1 MKRKALIYTI
11 IISSLTIL
19 SCTYIF
25 PSYRNTADK
34 DRILQNLKNS
44 SGKQFKF
51 YEDSENRQISLS
63 GKLSKRNSSDSI
75 EALKFI
81 NEIKPVLS
89 INNVNNNFTIK
100 SLRKDELGFTHIVLG
115 QIFNNITVEKASI
128 SVHFDSSNVI
138 TNVTANIN
146 YDVMNSHQQLKRNI
160 TKENAD
166 SIIKKEFADNNPQ
179 IKFLSETVISKKSHI
194 YFCYKYNVHY
204 KTNNLGSYDVYVDM
218 ATGRIVNK
226 INKIIYQ
233 KP

>member
-1 MKRKALIYTI
+1 
-11 IISSLTIL
+11 
-19 SCTYIF
+19 
-25 PSYRNTADK
+25 
-34 DRILQNLKNS
+34 
-44 SGKQFKF
+44 
-51 YEDSENRQISLS
+51 
-63 GKLSKRNSSDSI
+63 
-75 EALKFI
+75 
-81 NEIKPVLS
+81 
-89 INNVNNNFTIK
+89 
-100 SLRKDELGFTHIVLG
+100 
-115 QIFNNITVEKASI
+115 
-128 SVHFDSSNVI
+128 
-138 TNVTANIN
+138 
-146 YDVMNSHQQLKRNI
+146 MNSHQQLKRNI